1 MSITKQSASNI
12 NLKHWHAL
20 YVSSRTEK
28 KVMQS
33 LLSKNIESYVPLV
46 KTMRQWS
53 DRKKMVEFPLINGYV
68 FVNISALEIDKTL
81 QTKGIVNFVRVSGKV
96 AVIREEEINRLKQL
110 VDLGYQIESDVSSS
124 ELEIGNKVKITSGPL
139 KNIEGF
145 IINKFNDKYL
155 LVQLESIGKSI
166 KVKLPEDILLST
178 ES

>member
-1 MSITKQSASNI
+1 MSITKKSTSNI

-81 QTKGIVNFVRVSGKV
+81 QTKGIVNFVRESGKV

-145 IINKFNDKYL
+145 IINKLNDKFL
-155 LVQLESIGKSI
+155 VVQLESIGKSI